1 MDKDTPTV
9 PPGIAPK
16 LPDPPALQ
24 PKKMLSKREII
35 IIAVGAAAIVVL
47 AVLFI
52 LFALGAARTPTDVVN
67 QQAGELFGVQEEIA
81 QVGLP
86 GPGERSVMFYIS
98 DDALACALLER
109 SASGYRLVDAS
120 GHLPLASSDKPGI
133 WMASGLKSELKEFF
147 VFGMIYDKTLHSVE
161 VDGQAATVV
170 DTGTYRCW
178 FYYGASVTSINS
190 ESVVYK

>member
-1 MDKDTPTV
+1 MDKDAPTV
-9 PPGIAPK
+9 PPGIGPK
-16 LPDPPALQ
+16 LPGPPPLQ
-24 PKKMLSKREII
+24 PQKTLSKREII
-35 IIAVGAAAIVVL
+35 IIAIGGAAIVVL

-52 LFALGAARTPTDVVN
+52 LFAVGAARTPVQTVN
-67 QQAGELFGVQEEIA
+67 QQAGELFAVQEEIA

-86 GPGERSVMFYIS
+86 GAGERSVMFYIS

-109 SASGYRLVDAS
+109 SAAGYRLVDAS
-120 GHLPLASSDKPGI
+120 GHLPLSSSNKPGI

-147 VFGMIYDKTLHSVE
+147 VFGMIYDKTLHTVE
-161 VDGQAATVV
+161 VDGQPATVI
-170 DTGTYRCW
+170 DNGTYRCW